1 MLWGI
6 EIEKKKIYRSK
17 TLILLKDIG
26 IEGVLVSNKN
36 FLGDKKAINILLVTC
51 IMIIMLSHYI

>member
-26 IEGVLVSNKN
+26 TEGVLVSNKN
-36 FLGDKKAINILLVTC
+36 FLGEKKAINILLVTC